1 MLSFC
6 SLCRPHESTFQCPE
20 QTAEQSRLSASVP
33 LPDPT
38 PVSPQQYH
46 ITLSDS
52 RVCRP
57 WFQKRWDA
65 VVLLTVSIWILF
77 LSVFSWIYV
86 EKDLQVIV
94 FCFNLIFYTAFHLFF
109 GTKIAWICSSSA
121 LQWVSAHCSAASLQ
135 LNCFRFTLS
144 ALMFSATAGACV
156 FLRNSSRIST
166 WQTQLELESW

>member
-1 MLSFC
+1 MNPHSNVLSKLQSRAASQPRSLFLTPLQWVPNNITSLSLTPEFVDPDSRNAGMPLFF
-6 SLCRPHESTFQCPE
+6 SLCLSGSCFCPCLVGYMLKRICR
-20 QTAEQSRLSASVP
+20 SLCSV
-33 LPDPT
+33 L
-38 PVSPQQYH
+38 
-46 ITLSDS
+46 I
-52 RVCRP
+52 
-57 WFQKRWDA
+57 WFFTQR
-65 VVLLTVSIWILF
+65 SIF
-77 LSVFSWIYV
+77 
-86 EKDLQVIV
+86 
-94 FCFNLIFYTAFHLFF
+94 FF